1 MFKEEQ
7 VLMSSNAEV
16 IRNAA
21 LYSSDFDLEAL
32 AEALKQIFGAK
43 SVNVQ
48 QEGTYVSV
56 KTGSWLAKSEYRFR
70 MMTSQT
76 EPDKFD
82 EMKNGMYHFFAQIPA
97 QKPTVHEKLLI
108 QITTL
113 NSVIGV
119 ESDKAFSEAFQQQL
133 YELARKLNAIVL
145 MGSRNLMT
153 QEGKLLL
160 DLDGRSEVDDFI
172 VTAHSSLLHD
182 EQIPSPSAS
191 ARKERSESRLRQEG
205 VPVNAHLPVIEE
217 EEQTRIRSVEEVAAR
232 AIALCIAA
240 VKGESDGAGEDPA
253 ETSDLIARI
262 TNQYGADVFFTQSER
277 AYLNEPAPERS
288 QIAAFSWGYESYWVM
303 LWALGFIEKLERPD
317 RICDVGHSVSVLQ
330 RHEDFEAFLR
340 ASRMRSKQ
348 EIMDEADLIYRY
360 DWACVDA
367 RIKNQEAPAA
377 LEAGVVYERHRSLN
391 WLIRYMD
398 QEWDHVTTDT

>member
-1 MFKEEQ
+1 
-7 VLMSSNAEV
+7 MSSTTEV

-21 LYSSDFDLEAL
+21 LYSPNMDLEAFS
-32 AEALKQIFGAK
+32 EALKEMFGVK
-43 SVNVQ
+43 SVNMQ
-48 QEGTYVSV
+48 QESTYAKV
-56 KTGSWLAKSEYRFR
+56 KTGNWLSKSEYGFR
-70 MMTSQT
+70 IMTSKT
-76 EPDKFD
+76 EPDKFE
-82 EMKNGMYHFFAQIPA
+82 EMKNGMYHFFAQVPA

-113 NSVIGV
+113 NMVIGV
-119 ESDKAFSEAFQQQL
+119 ESDKAFSAAFQQQL

-153 QEGKLLL
+153 AEGKLLL
-160 DLDGRSEVDDFI
+160 DLDGRSEVDDFT
-172 VTAHSSLLHD
+172 VTAHSSLLH
-182 EQIPSPSAS
+182 EERMPSAS
-191 ARKERSESRLRQEG
+191 SLARKEHSERKLREEG

-217 EEQTRIRSVEEVAAR
+217 EEQTRIRSIEEVAAR
-232 AIALCIAA
+232 SIALCIAA
-240 VKGESDGAGEDPA
+240 VKGESDGAGEDPE

-262 TNQYGADVFFTQSER
+262 TNQYAAQAFFTER
-277 AYLNEPAPERS
+277 EQAYLNEPAPERA

-317 RICDVGHSVSVLQ
+317 RICDVGHAVSILQ
-330 RHEDFEAFLR
+330 EYENFEDFLR
-340 ASRMRSKQ
+340 ASRMRSKS

-367 RIKNQEAPAA
+367 RIKNLAAPAG
-377 LEAGVVYERHRSLN
+377 LDGGVVYERHRSLN
-391 WLIRYMD
+391 WLICYME

>member
-1 MFKEEQ
+1 M
-7 VLMSSNAEV
+7 
-16 IRNAA
+16 RNAA
-21 LYSSDFDLEAL
+21 LYSPNFDLEAVI
-32 AEALKQIFGAK
+32 EALNEVFGAK
-43 SVNVQ
+43 SVNMQ
-48 QEGTYVSV
+48 QESTYAKA
-56 KTGSWLAKSEYRFR
+56 KTGSWLGKSEYGFR
-70 MMTSQT
+70 IMTGKT
-76 EPDKFD
+76 EPDKFE
-82 EMKNGMYHFFAQIPA
+82 EMKNGMYHFFAQVPA

-113 NSVIGV
+113 NMVIGV
-119 ESDKAFSEAFQQQL
+119 ESDKAFSAAFQQQL

-145 MGSRNLMT
+145 MGARNLMT

-160 DLDGRSEVDDFI
+160 DLDGYSEVDDFI

-182 EQIPSPSAS
+182 EPMPSASAS
-191 ARKERSESRLRQEG
+191 ARKDRSERRLREEG

-217 EEQTRIRSVEEVAAR
+217 EDQTRIRSVEEVASR

-240 VKGESDGAGEDPA
+240 VKGESDGAGENPE

-262 TNQYGADVFFTQSER
+262 TNQYEAQAFFTERER
-277 AYLNEPAPERS
+277 AYLNESAPERS

-330 RHEDFEAFLR
+330 QHEDFEGFLR
-340 ASRMRSKQ
+340 ASRIRSKQ

-367 RIKNQEAPAA
+367 RIQNLEAPAG
-377 LEAGVVYERHRSLN
+377 LDAGVVYERHRSLN

-398 QEWDHVTTDT
+398 QEWDYVTTDT